1 MSDDYFFSNNSFE
14 EQEEEGNNSLFL
26 INPNQPSSSFENP
39 DYDNSNYCQNFD
51 IQKSI
56 DNDNNNLAIN
66 IDNSGLFKNSL
77 FQENMLNNDLSK
89 LSPISSVG
97 NNDESYKQ
105 QSSSNN
111 TKNNSSD
118 ITSNNSFSIKDKSQP
133 KKPENNNAN
142 QNKKES
148 NNNNN
153 INNKNDKNNLNK
165 KRRPRI
171 HLEDLDID
179 PEIIKDKKYQTIGD
193 KVFTSKNQIITENDK
208 KEIRAIRNRI
218 SAQKSRDR
226 KKAEFISLNEKL
238 KYLTAKLEK
247 KILIIQN
254 YEKIACS
261 HCKSKMEE
269 INKKY
274 LEDEDV
280 NNNFNFSS
288 DQSEIPMPQEE
299 GLVLE
304 EKDSFTSGKKN
315 SFLGKIATG
324 LIAVVCLIGII
335 FCLFEGGFIS
345 SNNNNNY
352 SNEMTL
358 RSLTYEDNKTKI
370 EYEDNDINV
379 PLPIEAINKNKA
391 NDFLQ
396 ICHDKF
402 TLEMIANI
410 TKKKEQKNG
419 FLMKSNLRFNK
430 SPISDNDLCFETNS
444 IINNNYIYNSSFTSS
459 NNLPIESN
467 NIILNNNLSNKIISF
482 YVKDYDELKRYVNG
496 RSLSLQEQIEI
507 EAKNSQDGCV
517 YLQIIIPK
525 IKIRNNFENRSTTTV
540 SEYQSD
546 FFEIR
551 CKIFAYNNYYNEVTS
566 SH

>member
-14 EQEEEGNNSLFL
+14 EHEEDGNNSLFL
-26 INPNQPSSSFENP
+26 LNPNQPISSFENS
-39 DYDNSNYCQNFD
+39 DYDNPNYCPDFD
-51 IQKSI
+51 IQKRK
-56 DNDNNNLAIN
+56 DNDNNNMTIN
-66 IDNSGLFKNSL
+66 IDNSSLFKNSL
-77 FQENMLNNDLSK
+77 FQENMLNNDFTK
-89 LSPISSVG
+89 LSPISSEG

-111 TKNNSSD
+111 TKNDNSD
-118 ITSNNSFSIKDKSQP
+118 IIANISTQSKKS
-133 KKPENNNAN
+133 ENNKTNKS
-142 QNKKES
+142 KKES
-148 NNNNN
+148 NNNTS
-153 INNKNDKNNLNK
+153 NKNDKNKLSK
-165 KRRPRI
+165 KRKPRV

-238 KYLTAKLEK
+238 KYLTAQLEK

-254 YEKIACS
+254 YEKVACS
-261 HCKSKMEE
+261 HCKSKMIE

-288 DQSEIPMPQEE
+288 YQSEIPIPHEE

-304 EKDSFTSGKKN
+304 ENDPFNSGKKN
-315 SFLGKIATG
+315 SFLGKISTG

-335 FCLFEGGFIS
+335 FCIFEGGFIL
-345 SNNNNNY
+345 NNINNNY
-352 SNEMTL
+352 TNKMTL
-358 RSLTYEDNKTKI
+358 RYLTYDDNKTSI
-370 EYEDNDINV
+370 AYEDNDANA
-379 PLPIEAINKNKA
+379 PLPIEAINKNKV

-402 TLEMIANI
+402 TLEMIANL

-419 FLMKSNLRFNK
+419 FLMKSNLRYNK
-430 SPISDNDLCFETNS
+430 GPITYNDVCFETNS
-444 IINNNYIYNSSFTSS
+444 IINNNFIYNSSFSS
-459 NNLPIESN
+459 NNNLPIESN

-496 RSLSLQEQIEI
+496 RSLSLYEQIEI

-525 IKIRNNFENRSTTTV
+525 NKIKNNSENRNTTTV
-540 SEYQSD
+540 SEYQND

-551 CKIFAYNNYYNEVTS
+551 CKIFAYNNYYSEVTS
-566 SH
+566 SL

>member
-1 MSDDYFFSNNSFE
+1 M
-14 EQEEEGNNSLFL
+14 
-26 INPNQPSSSFENP
+26 
-39 DYDNSNYCQNFD
+39 
-51 IQKSI
+51 
-56 DNDNNNLAIN
+56 
-66 IDNSGLFKNSL
+66 
-77 FQENMLNNDLSK
+77 
-89 LSPISSVG
+89 
-97 NNDESYKQ
+97 
-105 QSSSNN
+105 
-111 TKNNSSD
+111 
-118 ITSNNSFSIKDKSQP
+118 
-133 KKPENNNAN
+133 
-142 QNKKES
+142 
-148 NNNNN
+148 
-153 INNKNDKNNLNK
+153 
-165 KRRPRI
+165 

-238 KYLTAKLEK
+238 KYLTAQLEK

-254 YEKIACS
+254 YEKVACS
-261 HCKSKMEE
+261 HCKSKMIE

-274 LEDEDV
+274 MEDEDV

-288 DQSEIPMPQEE
+288 DQSEIPIPHEE
-299 GLVLE
+299 ELVLE

-315 SFLGKIATG
+315 SFLGKISTG
-324 LIAVVCLIGII
+324 LIAVVCLVGII
-335 FCLFEGGFIS
+335 FCIFEGGFILNNI
-345 SNNNNNY
+345 SNNYTNKI
-352 SNEMTL
+352 EL
-358 RSLTYEDNKTKI
+358 RHLTYEDNKTST
-370 EYEDNDINV
+370 YEDNDINV

-410 TKKKEQKNG
+410 TKKKEQKNRL
-419 FLMKSNLRFNK
+419 LMKSNLRFNK
-430 SPISDNDLCFETNS
+430 GPILDKDVCFETNS
-444 IINNNYIYNSSFTSS
+444 IINNNYIYNSSFTDN

-525 IKIRNNFENRSTTTV
+525 NKIKNNFENRNTTTV

>member
-14 EQEEEGNNSLFL
+14 ENEEDGNNSLFL
-26 INPNQPSSSFENP
+26 LNPNQPISSFENP
-39 DYDNSNYCQNFD
+39 DYDNPNYCPDFD
-51 IQKSI
+51 IQKRK
-56 DNDNNNLAIN
+56 DNDNNNMTIN
-66 IDNSGLFKNSL
+66 IDNSSLFKNSL
-77 FQENMLNNDLSK
+77 FQENMINNDFTK
-89 LSPISSVG
+89 LSPISSEG

-118 ITSNNSFSIKDKSQP
+118 ITANISTQSKKS
-133 KKPENNNAN
+133 ENNKTNKS
-142 QNKKES
+142 KKEP
-148 NNNNN
+148 NNNT
-153 INNKNDKNNLNK
+153 NNKNEKNNLNK
-165 KRRPRI
+165 KRRPRV

-238 KYLTAKLEK
+238 KYLTAQLEK

-254 YEKIACS
+254 YEKVACS
-261 HCKSKMEE
+261 HCKSKMIE
-269 INKKY
+269 ISKKY

-288 DQSEIPMPQEE
+288 DQSEIPIPHEE

-304 EKDSFTSGKKN
+304 ESDPFNSGKKN
-315 SFLGKIATG
+315 SFLGKISTG
-324 LIAVVCLIGII
+324 LIATVCLIGII
-335 FCLFEGGFIS
+335 FCIFEGGFIL
-345 SNNNNNY
+345 NNINNNY
-352 SNEMTL
+352 TNKMTL
-358 RSLTYEDNKTKI
+358 RYLTYDDNKTSI
-370 EYEDNDINV
+370 AYEDNDANA
-379 PLPIEAINKNKA
+379 PLPIEAINKNKV
-391 NDFLQ
+391 NDLLQ

-402 TLEMIANI
+402 TLEMISNL

-419 FLMKSNLRFNK
+419 FLMKSNLRYNK
-430 SPISDNDLCFETNS
+430 GPITYNDVCFETNS
-444 IINNNYIYNSSFTSS
+444 IINNNYIYNSSFASN

-496 RSLSLQEQIEI
+496 RSLSLYEQIEI

-525 IKIRNNFENRSTTTV
+525 NKIKNNCENRNTTTV
-540 SEYQSD
+540 SEYQND

>member
-1 MSDDYFFSNNSFE
+1 MSGDYFFSNNSFE
-14 EQEEEGNNSLFL
+14 DQEEEGNNSLFL
-26 INPNQPSSSFENP
+26 INPNQPISSFENP

-51 IQKSI
+51 IEKS
-56 DNDNNNLAIN
+56 NDTENNNMIIN

-77 FQENMLNNDLSK
+77 FQENMLNNDFTK

-97 NNDESYKQ
+97 YNDDSFKQ

-133 KKPENNNAN
+133 KKPENNNIN
-142 QNKKES
+142 KSKKES
-148 NNNNN
+148 NNNT
-153 INNKNDKNNLNK
+153 NNKNDKNNLNK
-165 KRRPRI
+165 KRRPRV

-238 KYLTAKLEK
+238 KYLTAQLEK

-254 YEKIACS
+254 YEKVACS
-261 HCKSKMEE
+261 HCKSKMIE

-274 LEDEDV
+274 MEDEDV

-288 DQSEIPMPQEE
+288 DQSEIPIPHEE
-299 GLVLE
+299 ELVLE

-315 SFLGKIATG
+315 SFLGKISTG
-324 LIAVVCLIGII
+324 LIAVVCLVGII
-335 FCLFEGGFIS
+335 FCIFEGGFILNNI
-345 SNNNNNY
+345 SNNYTNKI
-352 SNEMTL
+352 EL
-358 RSLTYEDNKTKI
+358 RHLTYEDNKTST
-370 EYEDNDINV
+370 YEDNDINV

-410 TKKKEQKNG
+410 TKKKEQKNRL
-419 FLMKSNLRFNK
+419 LMKSNLRFNK
-430 SPISDNDLCFETNS
+430 GPILDKDVCFETNS
-444 IINNNYIYNSSFTSS
+444 IINNNYIYNSSFTDN

-525 IKIRNNFENRSTTTV
+525 NKIKNNFENRNTTTV

>member
-14 EQEEEGNNSLFL
+14 ENEEDGNNSLFL
-26 INPNQPSSSFENP
+26 INQNQQISSFESP
-39 DYDNSNYCQNFD
+39 DYDNPNYCQYSD
-51 IQKSI
+51 IQKI
-56 DNDNNNLAIN
+56 NDIDNNNFTLN
-66 IDNSGLFKNSL
+66 LDNSGLFKNSL
-77 FQENMLNNDLSK
+77 FQENILNKDFTK

-97 NNDESYKQ
+97 NNDDSYKQ

-118 ITSNNSFSIKDKSQP
+118 ITANNSFSTKGKNQP

-142 QNKKES
+142 KNKKES
-148 NNNNN
+148 NNNA
-153 INNKNDKNNLNK
+153 INKNDKNNLNK
-165 KRRPRI
+165 KRKPRV

-193 KVFTSKNQIITENDK
+193 KVFTSKNQIITEDDK

-238 KYLTAKLEK
+238 KYLTAQLEK

-254 YEKIACS
+254 YEKVACS
-261 HCKSKMEE
+261 NCKSKMIE

-274 LEDEDV
+274 MEDEDV
-280 NNNFNFSS
+280 NNNFNISL
-288 DQSEIPMPQEE
+288 DQSEIPHEE

-304 EKDSFTSGKKN
+304 EKDSFISNKKS
-315 SFLGKIATG
+315 SFLGKISTG
-324 LIAVVCLIGII
+324 IIGVLCLIGII
-335 FCLFEGGFIS
+335 FCIFEGGFIS
-345 SNNNNNY
+345 SYNNNY
-352 SNEMTL
+352 QNQMPL
-358 RSLTYEDNKTKI
+358 RSLSYEDNKTNNF
-370 EYEDNDINV
+370 YEDNDINV

-391 NDFLQ
+391 NNFLQ

-402 TLEMIANI
+402 TLEMIANL
-410 TKKKEQKNG
+410 TKKKDQKNG
-419 FLMKSNLRFNK
+419 FLMKKNLRFNK
-430 SPISDNDLCFETNS
+430 DPIPDNDFCFETNN
-444 IINNNYIYNSSFTSS
+444 IINNNYIYNSSFTTN

-467 NIILNNNLSNKIISF
+467 NILLNNNLSNKIISF
-482 YVKDYDELKRYVNG
+482 IVKDYDELKRYVNG
-496 RSLSLQEQIEI
+496 RSLSLYEQIEI

-517 YLQIIIPK
+517 YLQLIIPK
-525 IKIRNNFENRSTTTV
+525 NKIKNNFENRSNITV
-540 SEYQSD
+540 SEYQGD